1 MSKMRKTG
9 KIALTILLFMSILV
23 FAFPVYQK
31 INGAYYDIVIY
42 GGGFAGCAAARNAA
56 FLAPEK
62 KVLLIVSDP
71 VPVLGGLGTGGGQNF
86 ADIRHWQGQLVTA
99 GSFARWFAQSG
110 QFYNTRE
117 MTEILRRDLAQFP
130 NLTIVYQQEL
140 HKVYRWGKTV
150 KVLVLATVERDK
162 DGIVRWQQAG
172 TKGRPK
178 GWPLLVWGD
187 IFVDASDEGR
197 LVRLAGNRL
206 AVGREDW
213 PEKYIMP
220 EEKWARQQ
228 AATLMFQVQGIKT
241 PAEPGQYGDFSFAA
255 DARGSWALVG
265 GKEIWQNNPVVRRFN
280 ERYRDKGFALKP
292 INAAQNGAGGDEWWV
307 NMLLVFEVDGRARE
321 MDRDS
326 KNFPELGPGQKTV
339 DRAWQ
344 EARELLADPEFLQAL
359 RCFTLT
365 VKGEQYGFGEAEL
378 VRNEQGQP
386 VVGEIMYL
394 RETVHS
400 VNVDATEINREN
412 REDGA
417 VLNFALTTE
426 EAQKA
431 GAEDGLGTDADNYA
445 DRIGLAYY
453 LMDINAYT
461 AEDLEESG
469 SYVWP
474 VTGHV
479 RPDWQRAGGQPTNPV
494 YLPYAALLPTN
505 SINLLVP
512 GYATGC
518 SSLAWSEIRV
528 LPNLTVLGDAAGAAA
543 ARAVLFGEMP
553 ADFGP
558 EQLRWV
564 QEALRENGARLEKE

>member
-1 MSKMRKTG
+1 M
-9 KIALTILLFMSILV
+9 AVLLILSVLL

-31 INGAYYDIVIY
+31 FTGAYYDIVIY

-62 KVLLIVSDP
+62 EVLLIVPDP
-71 VPVLGGLGTGGGQNF
+71 VPVLGGLGTVGGQNF
-86 ADIRHWQGQLVTA
+86 ADIRYWQGQLVTA
-99 GSFARWFAQSG
+99 GSFARWFAQGG
-110 QFYNTRE
+110 QFYNTQE
-117 MTEILRRDLAQFP
+117 MAEILRQDLAQFS
-130 NLTIVYQQEL
+130 NLTIVYRQEL
-140 HKVYRWGKTV
+140 HKVYRWGKKV
-150 KVLVLATVERDK
+150 KVLALAPVERDK
-162 DGIVRWQQAG
+162 DGVVRWQQEG
-172 TKGRPK
+172 SKGRPK
-178 GWPLLVWGD
+178 GWPMVVWGSV
-187 IFVDASDEGR
+187 FVDASDEGR

-206 AVGREDW
+206 IVGREDW
-213 PEKYIMP
+213 PEAYLTP
-220 EEKWARQQ
+220 EEAGQGHSEKKWTRQQ

-241 PAEPGQYGDFSFAA
+241 PTKPGQYEDFSFAL

-280 ERYRDKGFALKP
+280 ERYKEQGFALKP
-292 INAAQNGAGGDEWWV
+292 INAAQNGAGGKEWWV

-321 MDRDS
+321 MDRGS

-339 DRAWQ
+339 DQAWQ
-344 EARELLADPEFLQAL
+344 EARELLAQPEFLQAL
-359 RCFTLT
+359 RCFTVT
-365 VKGEQYGFGEAEL
+365 INGEQYGFGEASL

-412 REDGA
+412 RKDGA
-417 VLNFALTTE
+417 TLNFAVTTE

-431 GAEDGLGTDADNYA
+431 GAEDGLGADADNYA

-461 AEDLEESG
+461 TDDLQESG

-474 VTGHV
+474 VTGYV
-479 RPDWQRAGGQPTNPV
+479 RPDWQKVGGQPTNPV
-494 YLPYAALLPTN
+494 YLPYAALIPAE
-505 SINLLVP
+505 SVNLLVP

-518 SSLAWSEIRV
+518 SALAWSEIRV
-528 LPNLTVLGDAAGAAA
+528 LPNLAVLGDAAGTAA
-543 ARAVLFGEMP
+543 ARTVLFAEMP

-558 EQLRWV
+558 EQLHWV
-564 QEALRENGARLEKE
+564 QEALRKNGGRLEKE